1 MGKIHDKFCEFFP
14 LEPGQGIDYD
24 SGEWNGFL
32 AAWELFGPV
41 ENNAAAQ
48 AGDEP
53 MQVGWLNVKYGTFFQ
68 IGELAASER
77 TTEMLISG
85 EVTRVY
91 SGPGAKW
98 ACPDCSNAQ
107 RFSHRGCVMFSDS
120 PRATADVE
128 RDKGLEAAA
137 ELIDRKVK
145 AYDDDMGSTDRE
157 TGTREYPGDGGE
169 WVNEMGELAE
179 EIRALKS
186 VATTKPG
193 A

>member
-1 MGKIHDKFCEFFP
+1 MTT
-14 LEPGQGIDYD
+14 
-24 SGEWNGFL
+24 
-32 AAWELFGPV
+32 
-41 ENNAAAQ
+41 ENNVAAQ
-48 AGDEP
+48 ASDEP
-53 MQVGWLNVKYGTFFQ
+53 M
-68 IGELAASER
+68 
-77 TTEMLISG
+77 
-85 EVTRVY
+85 
-91 SGPGAKW
+91 P
-98 ACPDCSNAQ
+98 CPECSNEYLAI
-107 RFSHRGCVMFSDS
+107 RNDIHKDGRAFVYCDVCGCMAPKSVWNRIT

-137 ELIDRKVK
+137 ALIDRKVN
-145 AYDDDMGSTDRE
+145 AYDDDMGSTDQE